1 MQSSVAITLL
11 TSLQLALPILACVAA
26 GIYAAVQSKRHPTA
40 SRYLLIAIF
49 IMAVIRILSFL
60 TPILLAN
67 SLPPAR
73 LGILIYSL
81 NAGWSVLNLV
91 AFGFL
96 IAAIYSKRIPEF
108 QASVPADTVTDMPPG
123 MSPDPSRNPY
133 ESPR

>member
-11 TSLQLALPILACVAA
+11 TSLQLALPILAYVAA

-49 IMAVIRILSFL
+49 IMAVIRVLSFL
-60 TPILLAN
+60 TPMLLAN

-81 NAGWSVLNLV
+81 NAVWSVLNLV

-96 IAAIYSKRIPEF
+96 IAAIYSKRIPEV
-108 QASVPADTVTDMPPG
+108 QAPAQCGTSSIMPPG
-123 MSPDPSRNPY
+123 NSLDPSRNPY